1 MPGKLLGDPVAAISL
16 SLGLIFGTA
25 GMPHILMRF
34 FTVKDAKEARKSVL
48 YASGFIGYFFN
59 VLLILG
65 LASIVIVSQD
75 LRFFEAGDINGKLL
89 GGGNMVAMHLAH
101 AVGGDLMFGF
111 LAAITFATILAV
123 VSGLALAGASAI
135 ARDFYVHVI
144 CRGVADEAKELRLT
158 KFATLALG
166 VVAILL
172 GIVFQKVNVAF
183 MVAIAFGV
191 AASANFP
198 VLFLSMFWRGLTTR
212 ERWLADTPVWCPPSP
227 WSAPR
232 NPCGSTFWATR
243 TRSFRMNSRRCSRCP
258 WHSPSPS
265 SFRCWIVA
273 KRRHR
278 ARTILRSVCAQP
290 DRCGRER
297 SRFALARAVD
307 RLRRRWPEPAA
318 AKAIVSTEA
327 AVFRS
332 RGASA
337 CTHL

>member
-1 MPGKLLGDPVAAISL
+1 MEIHRSGAALLMPGKLLGDPVAAISL

-198 VLFLSMFWRGLTTR
+198 VLFLSMFWRGLTKG
-212 ERWLADTPVWCPPSP
+212 
-227 WSAPR
+227 SAGWR
-232 NPCGSTFWATR
+232 IH
-243 TRSFRMNSRRCSRCP
+243 RSG
-258 WHSPSPS
+258 
-265 SFRCWIVA
+265 V
-273 KRRHR
+273 
-278 ARTILRSVCAQP
+278 
-290 DRCGRER
+290 
-297 SRFALARAVD
+297 
-307 RLRRRWPEPAA
+307 RRRPGLRLE
-318 AKAIVSTEA
+318 IRVGQ
-327 AVFRS
+327 RS
-332 RGASA
+332 GLRGRALSV
-337 CTHL
+337 

>member
-1 MPGKLLGDPVAAISL
+1 MASCWAAETWWRCTL
-16 SLGLIFGTA
+16 
-25 GMPHILMRF
+25 
-34 FTVKDAKEARKSVL
+34 
-48 YASGFIGYFFN
+48 
-59 VLLILG
+59 
-65 LASIVIVSQD
+65 
-75 LRFFEAGDINGKLL
+75 
-89 GGGNMVAMHLAH
+89 H

-243 TRSFRMNSRRCSRCP
+243 TRSFRMNNRRCSRCLA
-258 WHSPSPS
+258 
-265 SFRCWIVA
+265 FAVAIVVS
-273 KRRHR
+273 
-278 ARTILRSVCAQP
+278 LLDRS
-290 DRCGRER
+290 E
-297 SRFALARAVD
+297 
-307 RLRRRWPEPAA
+307 AA
-318 AKAIVSTEA
+318 ASGAHDSSICMCA
-327 AVFRS
+327 ARPVW
-332 RGASA
+332 A
-337 CTHL
+337 

>member
-1 MPGKLLGDPVAAISL
+1 MEIHRSGAALLMPGKLLGDPVAAISL

-212 ERWLADTPVWCPPSP
+212 GAGWRIH
-227 WSAPR
+227 
-232 NPCGSTFWATR
+232 
-243 TRSFRMNSRRCSRCP
+243 RSG
-258 WHSPSPS
+258 
-265 SFRCWIVA
+265 V
-273 KRRHR
+273 
-278 ARTILRSVCAQP
+278 
-290 DRCGRER
+290 
-297 SRFALARAVD
+297 
-307 RLRRRWPEPAA
+307 RRRPGLRLE
-318 AKAIVSTEA
+318 IRVGQ
-327 AVFRS
+327 RS
-332 RGASA
+332 GLRGRALSV
-337 CTHL
+337 